1 MNLVDSSGWLEFF
14 AKGPNAA
21 TFAAPIRERAKLVV
35 PTIVILEV
43 RRRLLQQSQP
53 VELVDEAVAA
63 MRRHRVVDL
72 DFELAVLAADLGVSL
87 KLPVADSVIL
97 AAARLHEAIL
107 WTQDADFQ
115 GLDGVKYVKKR

>member
-1 MNLVDSSGWLEFF
+1 MNVVDSSGWLEFF

-21 TFAAPIRERAKLVV
+21 TFAAPIRDRAGLLV
-35 PTIVILEV
+35 PSMVILEV

-63 MRRHRVVDL
+63 MRRHQVIDL
-72 DFELAVLAADLGVSL
+72 DFEIAVLAADLGVSL
-87 KLPVADSVIL
+87 KLPLADSVIL
-97 AAARLHEAIL
+97 AAARMNDAVL

-115 GLDGVKYVKKR
+115 GMDGVKYVKKR

>member
-1 MNLVDSSGWLEFF
+1 MNVVDSSGWLEFF

-21 TFAAPIRERAKLVV
+21 TFAAPIRDHARLLI
-35 PTIVILEV
+35 PSIVILEV

-53 VELVDEAVAA
+53 AELVDEAVAA
-63 MRRHRVVDL
+63 MRRHPVIDL

-87 KLPVADSVIL
+87 KLPLADSVIL
-97 AAARLHEAIL
+97 AAARMHDAVL

-115 GLDGVKYVKKR
+115 GMDGVKFVKKR

>member
-21 TFAAPIRERAKLVV
+21 TFAAPIRDRARLLV
-35 PTIVILEV
+35 PSIVILEV
-43 RRRLLQQSQP
+43 RQRLLQQSQP

-63 MRRHRVVDL
+63 MRRHQVIDL

-87 KLPVADSVIL
+87 NLPLADSVLL
-97 AAARLHEAIL
+97 AAARMNDAVL

-115 GLDGVKYVKKR
+115 GMDGVKYVKKR